1 MKIRSF
7 SIEGFRSIKMI
18 NEYELLDI
26 NMACL
31 IGPNGSGKSNIL
43 KALSLLKGTYQ
54 FDEIDYFE
62 GGSEQ
67 FISIKVGFELDQTDL
82 IINGID
88 LGDKPWLERL
98 MKFEVNLTNTPDQ
111 TFITK
116 TLPNHSETKLSDLIK
131 ALNHLEGDL
140 SIIDVSILEQNKQ
153 DLLWEHINT
162 VRESIEEENL
172 SNFLPQISEIL
183 DIVNLMDNSEE
194 GVIPSLISIFENIN
208 LILQAGTQEVEIQN
222 VLESIWSNTG
232 IEFIDSH
239 EDYDVEE
246 NVESTELVN
255 RETHPFLFD
264 LLSLSGKKAENF
276 NDVTFRTIIKN
287 CRQASAKLT
296 EEMQSAWPS
305 HEMEYLIAKIE
316 GSLFFGVVTPQ
327 GTTVGLSQLS
337 DGEKWYLRFYTKLAI
352 ANKKNSNTIWL
363 FDEPGRDLH
372 ATSQIDLRNF
382 LALTSQ
388 DSQILYTTHQPM
400 MIPWNRLEQLCV
412 VNNLEGIIGDNDFDP
427 VGTIIHNRFWRDSGK
442 ETTLDSPLKEALGL
456 VLGEHIFTGM
466 EHVVVEGISDYFY
479 LSGWLRFFQNS
490 RADKIW
496 NSSYGSLN
504 RSFVPADGL
513 NNIPLYVLFLA
524 RRAPDDIN
532 CVSIPDSAEDA
543 KTVKETFGDR
553 GFLHLKDRT
562 KSLEE
567 LSNIKGLVEVEN
579 LFSQKDYFSLVSDY
593 YKKNYPDIKIPEIG
607 KFPASLDKWSG
618 KITRYINERFSKR
631 NIDFLGLDKTG
642 VAMHA
647 YRKLSSAKSRD
658 DISFSKKSEDTFS
671 KILQAID
678 NLFN

>member
-1 MKIRSF
+1 
-7 SIEGFRSIKMI
+7 MI
-18 NEYELLDI
+18 NDYELLDI

-54 FDEIDYFE
+54 FDETDYFE
-62 GGSEQ
+62 GGNEQ
-67 FISIKVGFELDQTDL
+67 FISIKAAFELDQTDL
-82 IINGID
+82 IMNGID
-88 LGDKPWLERL
+88 LEDKPWLDRL
-98 MKFEVNLTNTPDQ
+98 MNFEVTLTNTPEH
-111 TFITK
+111 TMITK
-116 TLPNHSETKLSDLIK
+116 ILPDLSETKLSDLIK
-131 ALNHLEGDL
+131 ALNHIEGDL
-140 SIIDVSILEQNKQ
+140 SIIDVSILEQNNQ
-153 DLLWEHINT
+153 ELLWEHINT
-162 VRESIEEENL
+162 IRESIEEEKL
-172 SNFLPQISEIL
+172 GNFLPQINEIL
-183 DIVNLMDNSEE
+183 DIVNLLDNSEE
-194 GVIPSLISIFENIN
+194 GVIPSLISVFENIN
-208 LILQAGTQEVEIQN
+208 LILQAGTQEVEITN

-232 IEFIDSH
+232 IDFLDSH
-239 EDYDVEE
+239 EDYNVEE

-276 NDVTFRTIIKN
+276 HEVTFRTIIKN
-287 CRQASAKLT
+287 CRLASAKLT

-305 HEMEYLIAKIE
+305 HEMEYLITKIE
-316 GSLFFGVVTPQ
+316 GSLFFGVITPQ

-352 ANKKNSNTIWL
+352 AKQKNSNTIWL

-400 MIPWNRLEQLCV
+400 MIPWNRLEQLSV
-412 VNNLEGIIGDNDFDP
+412 VKNIEGIIGDNDLDP
-427 VGTIIHNRFWRDSGK
+427 IGTIIHNRFWRDSGK

-466 EHVVVEGISDYFY
+466 EHIVVEGISDYFY

-496 NSSYGSLN
+496 NSSYGPLN
-504 RSFVPADGL
+504 RSFIPADGL
-513 NNIPLYVLFLA
+513 NNIPLYLLFLA

-543 KTVKETFGDR
+543 NTVKETFGNR
-553 GFLHLKDRT
+553 GFMHLKDRT
-562 KSLEE
+562 ISLEE
-567 LSNIKGLVEVEN
+567 LSSINGLVEVEN
-579 LFSQKDYFSLVSDY
+579 LFSREDYYSLVRDY
-593 YKKNYPDIKIPEIG
+593 YKKNYPDIKIPDIS
-607 KFPASLDKWSG
+607 KFPKSFSKWNG
-618 KITRYINERFSKR
+618 KITKYLEERFEKR
-631 NIDFLGLDKTG
+631 NSDFLGLDKTG

-647 YRKLSSAKSRD
+647 YRELSSANSGKE
-658 DISFSKKSEDTFS
+658 ISYSKKSEDTFS
-671 KILQAID
+671 KVLQAID
-678 NLFN
+678 NLFS